1 MPLSPRSLIVAVVAL
16 VSLLARAS
24 PARAEPWFGWRDNR
38 TEDRFSE
45 GDFDEED
52 IVAMRLGR
60 GHIGA
65 SDLRARSWL
74 TLRGLYAERAGGA
87 REIGLMAVLGL
98 ALDKISAGPVHRTR
112 DPMHTFADGAAPR
125 PPPTPTS
132 TSTPTP
138 AASAMAPRLIVTPLT
153 ARSCVAAAWRASG
166 LGVDDARIDA
176 IVARARLSAVL
187 PETRLRVMRRF
198 DDTSRTDTST
208 TTDTQRLYDT
218 TGANLWLEARFTW
231 RLDRLLYADDEPTL
245 ERVRL
250 ERQDARARVSAR
262 VLEALF
268 AWQRA
273 WLDVAAS
280 LAGSREQ
287 LEATVRMME
296 AETAL
301 DVLTAGWFGAWR
313 ATQTA
318 LPPP

>member
-1 MPLSPRSLIVAVVAL
+1 MPISPRPLVVAL
-16 VSLLARAS
+16 VLVALLVRAA
-24 PARAEPWFGWRDNR
+24 PVRAEPWFGFHDNR
-38 TEDRFSE
+38 GEDRYA
-45 GDFDEED
+45 DED
-52 IVAMRLGR
+52 IDAEDLVALRLGR
-60 GHIGA
+60 GHVGS
-65 SDLRARSWL
+65 SDLRARSWF
-74 TLRGLYAERAGGA
+74 TVMGLYAERAAGT
-87 REIGLMAVLGL
+87 REIGIVAVLGL
-98 ALDKISAGPVHRTR
+98 ALDKIAAGPVHRTR
-112 DPMHTFADGAAPR
+112 DFMHTFADGTGPR
-125 PPPTPTS
+125 PPPAPAS
-132 TSTPTP
+132 S
-138 AASAMAPRLIVTPLT
+138 AASSPPTAPRLIVTPLT

-187 PETRLRVMRRF
+187 PETRFRVMRRY
-198 DDTSRTDTST
+198 DDSARTDTTT
-208 TTDTQRLYDT
+208 TTDAQRLYDT

-273 WLDVAAS
+273 WIDVSAS
-280 LAGSREQ
+280 VGGSREQ

-313 ATQTA
+313 ATQSG
-318 LPPP
+318 LVPQ

>member
-1 MPLSPRSLIVAVVAL
+1 MPISPRALVVVLVLVAL
-16 VSLLARAS
+16 LVRAG
-24 PARAEPWFGWRDNR
+24 PVRAEPWFGFHDNR
-38 TEDRFSE
+38 AEDRYA
-45 GDFDEED
+45 DDDIDAED
-52 IVAMRLGR
+52 LVALRLGR
-60 GHIGA
+60 GHVGS
-65 SDLRARSWL
+65 SDLRARSWF
-74 TLRGLYAERAGGA
+74 TVMGLYAQRAAGT
-87 REIGLMAVLGL
+87 REIGVVAVLGL
-98 ALDKISAGPVHRTR
+98 ALDKIAAGPVHRTR
-112 DPMHTFADGAAPR
+112 DVMLTFADGTGPRQPAPAASPASSYPAAPR
-125 PPPTPTS
+125 
-132 TSTPTP
+132 
-138 AASAMAPRLIVTPLT
+138 LLVTPLT

-187 PETRLRVMRRF
+187 PETRLRVMRRY
-198 DDTSRTDTST
+198 DDSARTDTTT

-273 WLDVAAS
+273 WLDVSANVV
-280 LAGSREQ
+280 GSREQ

-313 ATQTA
+313 ATQSS
-318 LPPP
+318 LVPQ